1 MSMLCNPMRPLYR
14 LTGRNGAAVHRLP
27 NRYHVPR
34 SMLRRNV
41 LIFHSAALGDFVLT
55 WPFAVALARI
65 YAQSRIIYVTHR
77 EKGLLAERVLRLEST
92 DAEGGWHHLYADGGD
107 PPERAGRLLA
117 GAHAIYTFG
126 TAPPAWLAN
135 VRRLNAAANLV
146 VLDGS
151 ADGPGHKSDQLL
163 EELAPHRPE
172 AEATRQ
178 ILRSVADRGIGFN
191 RPPGTHVVIHP
202 GAGSPDKCWP
212 AECYME
218 LAARL
223 TAAGS
228 AVRFVIGEV
237 ERERWSAEALRELAS
252 AAEVRQPTTLLDL
265 LGEVSLATQF
275 IGNDSGPGHL
285 AAILGVPTL
294 TLFGPTDPA
303 RWHPLGPSVRHLRRQ
318 PISSLTVDDVL
329 AEL

>member
-1 MSMLCNPMRPLYR
+1 
-14 LTGRNGAAVHRLP
+14 
-27 NRYHVPR
+27 
-34 SMLRRNV
+34 MLRRNV

-92 DAEGGWHHLYADGGD
+92 DAEGGWHHLYADGGT

-117 GAHAIYTFG
+117 GAHAIYMFG
-126 TAPPAWLAN
+126 TASPTWLAN
-135 VRRLNAAANLV
+135 VQRLNPAANLV

-151 ADGPGHKSDQLL
+151 ADASGHKSDQLL
-163 EELAPHRPE
+163 DELAAHRPE

-191 RPPGTHVVIHP
+191 RPPATHVVIHP

-212 AECYME
+212 AECYVE
-218 LAARL
+218 LAERL
-223 TAAGS
+223 MASGRL
-228 AVRFVIGEV
+228 VRFVIGEV
-237 ERERWSAEALRELAS
+237 ERDRWPAEALRQLA
-252 AAEVRQPTTLLDL
+252 AVTEVRQPATLLDL
-265 LGEVSLATQF
+265 LSEVSMATHF
-275 IGNDSGPGHL
+275 VGNDSGPSHL
-285 AAILGVPTL
+285 AAILGVPTV

-318 PISSLTVDDVL
+318 PISTLTVDDVL
-329 AEL
+329 AQL